1 VVFCGVFF
9 DKILSKRERLYY
21 DLDQLR
27 TLASVRYHRFEPYSV
42 ALDAGAMQHNGEVV
56 RRAQDA
62 VPSGQTIL
70 EATKTAYGYDWRR
83 NPVYIAD
90 YPGMAGLPPGPPVFG
105 DAEALRAYLLHCG
118 IHYVIYDRAL
128 YVALDFESFRKQPRT
143 IVPRDTILGLL
154 KRSNTP
160 APWSRMEYYVEN
172 STRLQLQQ
180 IAAQHSIVYDDGRI
194 EVIRLDG

>member
-1 VVFCGVFF
+1 
-9 DKILSKRERLYY
+9 
-21 DLDQLR
+21 
-27 TLASVRYHRFEPYSV
+27 
-42 ALDAGAMQHNGEVV
+42 MQHNGEVV